1 MSRQHHHMESFDD
14 LDLDQASQE
23 WQISPAP
30 SLHPY
35 GAISSVKLAWIP
47 TGQWTPLSIEEHIA
61 ATSKICGK

>member
-47 TGQWTPLSIEEHIA
+47 TGQ
-61 ATSKICGK
+61 